1 MKSIKVPLYFYPY
14 NSTQQVGTGFM
25 IFNMDTAFYDVYKNY
40 DSWHTINSTSGVHC
54 TSLAQPVNGILGF
67 PFININTMCYT
78 VDTANDLPSLVQT
91 SYNLLSCR
99 PVLVYNNTE
108 SERLWFKTIGN
119 YDNSSAMS
127 ELMWSGTTLVRCE
140 GGDSLFECHAY
151 YNTKEF
157 TIYGYVYREDLFKAD
172 GTWNDKNAIQI
183 RVTGSFSNDMTYIT
197 SYTVEVKHLVD
208 GSSGWPN
215 NFNVQTA
222 QGSETDIDNPF
233 DDDGDDGGDGPNNPP
248 AIDPTDIPA
257 LPDSDIGNCGLF
269 TMYTPTLAQ
278 IQSLGQFLW
287 SGLFDP
293 DTFKKMFTDPM
304 QCLIGLAILPC
315 APSSAGT
322 KNIKF
327 GSVDSGISS
336 AYISTQY
343 KQFDCGSVKID
354 KQVGSFLDYTDT
366 KISIYLPF
374 IGFRELAA
382 TDVMGASIQVVYNVD
397 CLTGSCVAFIKHSSR
412 GVMYS
417 YNGSCIAN
425 IPLTGANFSGAV
437 QNAVSAVASGV
448 GVLAGMAS
456 GAAPIT
462 AMSAVSMLNSAANV
476 ALNSK
481 PTIQRSGNIG
491 GAAGLMSGKKPF
503 VIIERPNY
511 SVPDLVS
518 RYQGYTSN
526 KTAKLGNL
534 SGFTMVESIHLE
546 NINATSIE
554 LEEIESLLKKGVI
567 L

>member
-1 MKSIKVPLYFYPY
+1 MKSKKVPLYFYPY

-25 IFNMDTAFYDVYKNY
+25 IINMDDGFYNTYKNY
-40 DSWHTINSTSGVHC
+40 TDWHTLNDTSGVHC
-54 TSLAQPVNGILGF
+54 TSLAQPVNGVLGF
-67 PFININTMCYT
+67 PFLNINTMFYM
-78 VDTANDLPSLVQT
+78 VDTANVMPDNAEKT
-91 SYNLLSCR
+91 FALLSCR
-99 PVLVYNNTE
+99 PVLVYNNTD
-108 SERLWFKTIGN
+108 SAHLWFKTLGN
-119 YDNSSAMS
+119 FACSSSMS
-127 ELMWSGTTLVRCE
+127 ELLWSGTTLVRAE
-140 GGDSLFECHAY
+140 GGDSITGCHSY
-151 YNTKEF
+151 INTKEF
-157 TIYGYVYREDLFKAD
+157 TINGMVYKETAFGSDGVWAD
-172 GTWNDKNAIQI
+172 GDCIWI
-183 RVTGSFSNDMTYIT
+183 RVTGHFSNDMTYIT
-197 SYTVEVKHLVD
+197 SYTVEVKKIND
-208 GSSGWPN
+208 RCGWPS
-215 NFNVQTA
+215 NFNIDTA
-222 QGSETDIDNPF
+222 QGSDTDIDDPF
-233 DDDGDDGGDGPNNPP
+233 DDDGNDGGDGPNNPP

-462 AMSAVSMLNSAANV
+462 AMSAASMLNSAANV

-503 VIIERPNY
+503 IIIERPNY
-511 SVPDLVS
+511 SVPDLIS
-518 RYQGYTSN
+518 RYEGYACN
-526 KTAKLGNL
+526 KTAKLGSV
-534 SGFTMVESIHLE
+534 SGFTMVESVHLDG
-546 NINATSIE
+546 ISATPGE
-554 LEEIESLLKKGVI
+554 LSEIETLLKQGVI